1 MRELKIEAKTE
12 NLSEVL
18 SFVDGQLEA
27 QGCPMKAQMQI
38 DLVIEELFV
47 NIAHYAY
54 APGNGEAVIQ
64 METSDDASLVKITM
78 IDRGRPYNPLAKPDP
93 DVALS
98 AEDRQ
103 IGGLGIY
110 LVKKNV
116 DEIGYLRREGQN
128 ILTVTKKIR
137 ETG

>member
-18 SFVDGQLEA
+18 AFVDGQLEA

-47 NIAHYAY
+47 NIARYAY
-54 APGNGEAVIQ
+54 APGTGTAEIQ
-64 METSDDASLVKITM
+64 MEVSKDASLVTITM
-78 IDRGRPYNPLAKPDP
+78 IDRGRPYNPLAKHDP
-93 DVALS
+93 DIALS

-116 DEIGYLRREGQN
+116 DEIGYLRRDGQN

-137 ETG
+137 ATG

>member
-1 MRELKIEAKTE
+1 MEV
-12 NLSEVL
+12 SE
-18 SFVDGQLEA
+18 
-27 QGCPMKAQMQI
+27 
-38 DLVIEELFV
+38 
-47 NIAHYAY
+47 
-54 APGNGEAVIQ
+54 
-64 METSDDASLVKITM
+64 DASLVTITM

-116 DEIGYLRREGQN
+116 DEIGYIRREGQN

-137 ETG
+137 GTG